1 MTELDSTPL
10 TASDRSPDL
19 VVIEPTRGLLD
30 IGARD
35 LWHYRELLYF
45 LVWRDVKIRYKQTA
59 LGAVWTVLQPLLTV
73 LVFTIVFSRIAG
85 IAVEG
90 VPYPVF
96 SLAGL
101 LPWTFFSQGL
111 TSSSNSLVGSSHL
124 ITKVYFPR
132 ILIPTAAVLAGLLDL
147 AIALVAL
154 FVVMLVYGLPL
165 VSGFLLLPL
174 VLVLAFCVT
183 FGVGIWLSSLNVRY
197 RDVRYLVPF
206 SVQLWLFLSPVIYP
220 AADITRAL
228 VARGL
233 PGWLYGLNPMVGVIE
248 GFRWCVY
255 GSGPP
260 PTALILTSSVVAVLV
275 MTSGVIFFRKV
286 ERSFADVV

>member
-1 MTELDSTPL
+1 L
-10 TASDRSPDL
+10 TAGDRSPDL

-35 LWHYRELLYF
+35 LWNYRELLYF

-85 IAVEG
+85 IAVDG
-90 VPYPVF
+90 VPYPIF

-154 FVVMLVYGLPL
+154 FAMMLVYGLPL

-183 FGVGIWLSSLNVRY
+183 FGAGIWLSSLNVRY

-220 AADITRAL
+220 ASDITRAL

-260 PTALILTSSVVAVLV
+260 PMAIILTSSVVAVFV

-286 ERSFADVV
+286 ERSFADLV